1 MLARV
6 WLSTPPTCGLKR
18 GAARSQLGTTGV
30 LRGRRSLPR
39 GRGASSILDR
49 ADIGVDDEVTYRF
62 EVLSER
68 WLGLVLGSGLG

>member
-6 WLSTPPTCGLKR
+6 WLSTPLPVASS
-18 GAARSQLGTTGV
+18 AARRGRSSV
-30 LRGRRSLPR
+30 LRGRHSLLR

-68 WLGLVLGSGLG
+68 WLGLGLGSGLG